1 MGGVKSD
8 LLGTEPG
15 PNFRPGGDPVAP
27 GVGFD
32 SPGPTGRRDAP
43 VPLASRIIAKVTK
56 DWDPPSPHTTP
67 EMVVNGATLAAVARE
82 LNALPEWGQA
92 GGSLRTDA
100 IPGGN
105 STNLTVNLH
114 GNLVY
119 RLPRWTGYDRAS
131 TAAKAEWDRM
141 FAKLRAHEDRHLAI
155 AIEEGDQLASDLI
168 GHDIADIASLV
179 TQANR
184 RMKARQDKLDADTQ
198 SGSKP
203 GVPFGDVVLDT
214 SIT

>member
-15 PNFRPGGDPVAP
+15 PSFRPGGDPVAP

-32 SPGPTGRRDAP
+32 SPGPIGRGDAP

-56 DWDPPSPHTTP
+56 DWDPPNSRTTP
-67 EMVVNGATLAAVARE
+67 EIVVNGATLAAAARE
-82 LNALPEWGQA
+82 LNTLPEWGQA

-119 RLPRWTGYDRAS
+119 RLPRWTGYARAS

-141 FAKLRAHEDRHLAI
+141 FAKLARSRGPAPRHRDRGRGSARPRSHRARHRRHCEHGDRRPTGA
-155 AIEEGDQLASDLI
+155 
-168 GHDIADIASLV
+168 
-179 TQANR
+179 
-184 RMKARQDKLDADTQ
+184 
-198 SGSKP
+198 
-203 GVPFGDVVLDT
+203 
-214 SIT
+214 